1 MKETQATNTIR
12 GKTQA
17 QTVDSMALGRD
28 CGEVMC
34 FIVSSIELKV
44 DFKLMLAA
52 AVHGRIGRTRRAPS
66 AQSMFAS
73 FLSAG
78 QLMCLRLDA
87 RGARPVEPIQTRAAR
102 THLSRSDGQSDA
114 RGARPVHNKCL
125 LRSYLLSN

>member
-73 FLSAG
+73 FLSTG
-78 QLMCLRLDA
+78 QLMCLRLDNHTRQVICLMTGRA
-87 RGARPVEPIQTRAAR
+87 RRASSAAR
-102 THLSRSDGQSDA
+102 
-114 RGARPVHNKCL
+114 
-125 LRSYLLSN
+125 